1 MMNVVVMGCG
11 RIGTQIVTALWKEG
25 HRVTVLDSVGESFL
39 SLPKELRE
47 LENTTYVSDGIL
59 EEELI
64 EAGIQHADVFVAV
77 SNRDNRNALAA
88 QKAQHIFNTP
98 KVVCRVGD
106 PERQEMYNKLGLATV
121 SSTKVTSA
129 LILEAVLP

>member
-47 LENTTYVSDGIL
+47 MENTSYVSDGIL

-77 SNRDNRNALAA
+77 STRDTRNALAA
-88 QKAQHIFNTP
+88 QKAQHIINTP

-106 PERQEMYNKLGLATV
+106 PERQEMYNNLGLATV